1 MCSWRIRA
9 VLDLSFVEVLDAMRV
24 QLKRKNFEQI
34 PQLTSTRE
42 LDLTHKFDL
51 VPDGFSGTKYAVMI
65 GINYVGHSSGELV
78 RLFWAVCRCVDGGVG
93 TCSLDGFH
101 AHVHAF
107 PVLSFSFQRGCH
119 NDVGNMVRLF
129 KSRHFRMN
137 NIPTHTTCASP
148 TTFTEKIHYG
158 CSRL

>member
-1 MCSWRIRA
+1 M
-9 VLDLSFVEVLDAMRV
+9 SFVEVLDAMRV

-78 RLFWAVCRCVDGGVG
+78 RLFWVFVVVSMVVLGLVPWMDFMLMYMRSLFFLSPFSADATMMWETWYVCSNRD
-93 TCSLDGFH
+93 
-101 AHVHAF
+101 
-107 PVLSFSFQRGCH
+107 
-119 NDVGNMVRLF
+119 
-129 KSRHFRMN
+129 
-137 NIPTHTTCASP
+137 
-148 TTFTEKIHYG
+148 TFV
-158 CSRL
+158 